1 MSCHFTEK
9 ESLKAL
15 SILAQ
20 ENLRTFLQQGPKYS
34 LTGPVERNDLGTL
47 QKHLSL
53 FQENKDIEV
62 EILYRLL
69 SLELSKIAMEK
80 NPTQNYQALQTML
93 KENEIYEKYCT
104 KLSRGKK

>member
-1 MSCHFTEK
+1 M
-9 ESLKAL
+9 
-15 SILAQ
+15 
-20 ENLRTFLQQGPKYS
+20 
-34 LTGPVERNDLGTL
+34 ERNDLGTL

-93 KENEIYEKYCT
+93 KENEIYENT
-104 KLSRGKK
+104 VLSFQEAKIKERN